1 MVKNESSEA
10 LILIQ
15 KIPVELEIREKKKK
29 DWRTETKKNV
39 KVPKGLRNFSDEYT
53 SD

>member
-29 DWRTETKKNV
+29 TGGQKQKKM
-39 KVPKGLRNFSDEYT
+39 
-53 SD
+53 

>member
-29 DWRTETKKNV
+29 RLEDRNKK
-39 KVPKGLRNFSDEYT
+39 KCEGAKGLKELFR
-53 SD
+53 